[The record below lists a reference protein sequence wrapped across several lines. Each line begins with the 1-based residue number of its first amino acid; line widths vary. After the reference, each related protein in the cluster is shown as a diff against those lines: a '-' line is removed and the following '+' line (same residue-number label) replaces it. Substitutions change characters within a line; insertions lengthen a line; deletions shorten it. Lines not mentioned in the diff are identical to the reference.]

1 MSLLTDFKTHLQQ
14 LNIDQFAKV
23 GNVDEIPD
31 LIIGRAHFFD
41 VWLTKFWEAQ
51 LSDKGIDWTTG
62 PLSLVAVGGYGRGEL
77 HPFSDIDV
85 LILVDDDATLDSEKL
100 ASHISQFI
108 TSLWDMKLNIGH
120 SVRTLAQ
127 TLEEAKELSVATSL
141 LETRLIAGSELL
153 YQKLVALVRGPV
165 FGMDATTPLPDT
177 SILWSMKR
185 FFKAKNEEQINR
197 HAHYQDALY
206 NLEPNIK
213 NGPGGLR
220 DLHTM
225 DWLMYHYAGNN
236 QEAWLV
242 QNKVLTAHEF
252 KELRLCRNFLWS
264 VRFALHFY
272 HRAADE
278 RLSFD
283 AQRQIA
289 LWQGS
294 MSSENDIA
302 TNAEIEC
309 FMQKYYRTIAI
320 LNRLSH
326 LVFNHLSEALFYH
339 QNAEAVSID
348 DQFQSRN
355 GYLELRT
362 QSTLIN
368 HPESIFT
375 LFSHFHHHPNI
386 KGIDS
391 ETLRYLNQ
399 FATNM
404 TDNIRQNTALKM
416 AFLAIWKR
424 GEGLTHTLRKLHRY
438 GVLESYLPDFATI
451 CGRMQF
457 DLFHAYTVDQHA
469 LMAVR
474 NTRRLDMIRFAHEN
488 PHGFEV
494 MQKIKDKH
502 LVHLSA
508 FLHDIGKGRGGD
520 HAVIGARIAQDFCHN
535 HSLSFYE
542 TLMITWLVR
551 EHLIMSH
558 VAQKQDIS
566 DPEVIKRFALTVGT
580 QERLNCLYVLTIA
593 DISAT
598 NPKLLN
604 AWRSNLLKQLYED
617 TQRALTKGRSF
628 SIDVKEKAF
637 DQLKLLKIDTTR
649 ILAAWKDLPE
659 WIFQRYSVAHLVLI
673 TRIMLKKRLDGKP
686 WISLMHHDGILE
698 ILIYQTQLDESL
710 SIIASCLSALGL
722 SILEAKI
729 IQCNNQHSLFI
740 FNVLESNIGSQS
752 DKIERKKHIKTTLSH
767 AIIQKLIKVPA
778 LYQPK
783 NNTQFY
789 FDAKV
794 LFGSDTI
801 QGYSVL
807 ELIAPDKLGLLATV
821 AAIFNQNNVILH
833 HAKINT
839 FGLRVE
845 DIFFLSDTD
854 NKALSQSQKTKLKD
868 ELLTA
873 MNV

>member
-1 MSLLTDFKTHLQQ
+1 MSLLTDFKTHHQK
-14 LNIDQFAKV
+14 LNIDQLAKV
-23 GNVDEIPD
+23 GNVDEIPA
-31 LIIGRAHFFD
+31 LILGRAHFFD
-41 VWLTKFWEAQ
+41 VWLTKFWESQ
-51 LSDKGIDWTTG
+51 LSDKDIDAETN
-62 PLSLVAVGGYGRGEL
+62 PLSLIAVGGYGRGEL

-85 LILVDDDATLDSEKL
+85 LILVDDNAALDFEKL
-100 ASHISQFI
+100 TSYISQFI

-120 SVRTLAQ
+120 SVRTLSQ

-141 LETRLIAGSELL
+141 LETRLIAGSQLL
-153 YQKLVALVRGPV
+153 YQKLDALVKGPI
-165 FGMDATTPLPDT
+165 FGMDNLT
-177 SILWSMKR
+177 SSNKPVLWDKKR

-225 DWLMYHYAGNN
+225 DWLMYHYAGTN
-236 QEAWLV
+236 QEKWLI
-242 QNKVLTAHEF
+242 QHKVLTENEF
-252 KELRLCRNFLWS
+252 KELRACRNFLWA

-272 HRAADE
+272 HHAADE

-289 LWQGS
+289 LWQS
-294 MSSENDIA
+294 RQPADNNIA

-326 LVFNHLSEALFYH
+326 LVFNYLSEALFYH

-355 GYLELRT
+355 GYLEIRT
-362 QSTLIN
+362 KSTFTS

-391 ETLRYLNQ
+391 ETLRSLNQ
-399 FATNM
+399 FAINM
-404 TDNIRQNTALKM
+404 TDDIRQNTALKM

-438 GVLESYLPDFATI
+438 GVLENYLPDFATI

-469 LMAVR
+469 LMAVK

-488 PHGFEV
+488 PHCFEV

-520 HAVIGARIAQDFCHN
+520 HATIGADIALNFCHN
-535 HSLSFYE
+535 HSLNFYE

-551 EHLIMSH
+551 EHLIMSR
-558 VAQKQDIS
+558 VAQKQDIN
-566 DPEVIKRFALTVGT
+566 DPEVIKRFAITVGT

-617 TQRALTKGRSF
+617 TQRVLTKGRSF
-628 SIDVKEKAF
+628 AIDVKEKAF
-637 DQLKLLKIDTTR
+637 DQMKLLKIDTTR
-649 ILAAWKDLPE
+649 ILTAWKNLPE

-673 TRIMLKKRLDGKP
+673 TRIMLKKRQDGKP
-686 WISLMHHDGILE
+686 WISLRHHEGILE
-698 ILIYQTQLDESL
+698 ILIYQTQQDESL
-710 SIIASCLSALGL
+710 SISASCLSALGL

-729 IQCNNQHSLFI
+729 IQCNNQHALFI

-752 DKIERKKHIKTTLSH
+752 DKIERKKHIKTILSD
-767 AIIQKLIKVPA
+767 AIVHKTVKVSA
-778 LYQPK
+778 RYQPK

-794 LFGSDTI
+794 LFGSDTV

-821 AAIFNQNNVILH
+821 AAIFNQNNIILH

-845 DIFFLSDTD
+845 DIFFLSDPD
-854 NKALSQSQKTKLKD
+854 NKALSQTQKTKLKD
-868 ELLTA
+868 DLFAA
-873 MNV
+873 MNI